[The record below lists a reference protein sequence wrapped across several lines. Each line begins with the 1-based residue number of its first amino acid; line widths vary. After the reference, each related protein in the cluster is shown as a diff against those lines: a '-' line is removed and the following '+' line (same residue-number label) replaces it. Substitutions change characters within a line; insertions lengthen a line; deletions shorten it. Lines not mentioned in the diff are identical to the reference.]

1 VAATEL
7 ASARMNGYFAGLE
20 TDADAIVGLA
30 REAYTTAP
38 SYRTRNVLIFAYLF
52 RAGRRLEQTQP
63 AYARMVERTPLSA
76 MDSDLIAV
84 ALHGESPLREAAR
97 QNPDVRQAVDLI
109 REAYRENPDH
119 EVVTWTWSL
128 LCPIDPDEGVR
139 MAQTYLKSESA
150 QISRA
155 IQKRVEPA
163 SASAAM
169 SLYWAAEMVGQNADG
184 RAILEAYAARGVPL
198 PIETP

>member
-1 VAATEL
+1 
-7 ASARMNGYFAGLE
+7 
-20 TDADAIVGLA
+20 
-30 REAYTTAP
+30 
-38 SYRTRNVLIFAYLF
+38 
-52 RAGRRLEQTQP
+52 
-63 AYARMVERTPLSA
+63 MVERTRLSA

-97 QNPDVRQAVDLI
+97 QHPDVRQAVDLI
-109 REAYRENPDH
+109 REAYRENPNY
-119 EVVTWTWSL
+119 EAVPWAWSL
-128 LCPIDPDEGVR
+128 LCPIDPVEGAS

-169 SLYWAAEMVGQNADG
+169 SLYWAAEMIGQNADG